1 MWGWTYKVEDQDI
14 RWRIKGRVGG
24 GGKEERG
31 EVCLEDELG
40 RLGFGTGKEEQDA
53 EGLEQ

>member
-1 MWGWTYKVEDQDI
+1 MEDQDI